1 MLYTQHAQ
9 HADAVPTSAKP
20 PGKASHTS
28 YSDFELLRPN
38 WLLAYQRRRNPTQT
52 MNPRKDM
59 ATIVNAS
66 LEFLGAP
73 GEADRRILDTAE
85 VDQRD
90 PKTLE
95 KDEKSGKRS
104 LGSPGEVI
112 LHYRG

>member
-1 MLYTQHAQ
+1 
-9 HADAVPTSAKP
+9 
-20 PGKASHTS
+20 
-28 YSDFELLRPN
+28 
-38 WLLAYQRRRNPTQT
+38 

-66 LEFLGAP
+66 LDFLDAPREGGASV
-73 GEADRRILDTAE
+73 LDTTE

-104 LGSPGEVI
+104 LGSPGEVV